1 MSSQHAASSS
11 PNRKGHHRESSTR
24 LCQSAAPKFRLQS
37 DFPGK
42 EFTVWNTKWAWSTG
56 LVNTCAS
63 LSCTVLDLQCEDRS
77 VQCLR
82 ESKQSFHGLW
92 PPLSLAQIPFLF
104 HLEKSYAI
112 SNWKPSDFFMPGVF
126 AFDDEHFFKTTN
138 SY

>member
-1 MSSQHAASSS
+1 MRLELPRCPHNMQQA
-11 PNRKGHHRESSTR
+11 PVQKEKGITSRSALVR
-24 LCQSAAPKFRLQS
+24 ASAAPRFRLQS

-42 EFTVWNTKWAWSTG
+42 EFTVWNTKWAWFTG

-92 PPLSLAQIPFLF
+92 PLLSLAQIPFLF
-104 HLEKSYAI
+104 HLEKSCAI
-112 SNWKPSDFFMPGVF
+112 SNWKPNDFFYAWSVCL
-126 AFDDEHFFKTTN
+126 
-138 SY
+138 